1 MPEFFPPG
9 GQKIY
14 GARAQCTILVQN
26 AFHAEFAARF
36 CRAHFDF
43 HKLFNKTVEN
53 FRTRC
58 MERTSFDFVS
68 ATELLPGEQT
78 VIFCAP
84 RFGHSI
90 EPHWFHTMK
99 LRQRADVRDRDMIY
113 LRPTSSG
120 LQ

>member
-1 MPEFFPPG
+1 MPEFVPSG
-9 GQKIY
+9 GRKTHS
-14 GARAQCTILVQN
+14 ARARCTIIVQN
-26 AFHAEFAARF
+26 AFRAEFAARF
-36 CRAHFDF
+36 CRTKFDF
-43 HKLFNKTVEN
+43 HKLFNTTVEN
-53 FRTRC
+53 FRARC
-58 MERTSFDFVS
+58 MEQTSFDIDS

-90 EPHWFHTMK
+90 EGSGFHTMK
-99 LRQRADVRDRDMIY
+99 LRQHADVHDRDMIY

>member
-1 MPEFFPPG
+1 
-9 GQKIY
+9 
-14 GARAQCTILVQN
+14 VQN
-26 AFHAEFAARF
+26 AFRAGFAARF

-53 FRTRC
+53 FRTRRI
-58 MERTSFDFVS
+58 ERTSFDFDS
-68 ATELLPGEQT
+68 ATELLPGEQAD
-78 VIFCAP
+78 IFCAP

-90 EPHWFHTMK
+90 EPHGFHTLK
-99 LRQRADVRDRDMIY
+99 LRQRADVRGRDMIY